1 MLVNLL
7 TKYGIFLMD
16 VFVEQHIPLILQ
28 REKPC
33 ATNVKVNDEVIIL
46 MSIPSSLLL
55 KLTN

>member
-33 ATNVKVNDEVIIL
+33 ATNVIVF
-46 MSIPSSLLL
+46 
-55 KLTN
+55 